1 MAAGLSHFPL
11 HSRTLV
17 IERNERRVAEG
28 KAARPVPPEGAW
40 VASTILSI
48 LRNPRYAGYSVYTKK
63 KARKLPVGESR
74 RKALRDNIVRDEN
87 NEPVLGQW
95 EPLIEADQWWTVQNL
110 LDDPARV
117 TNRTG
122 STVRKHLGAGLYL
135 CEDAKDA
142 YSQRIAEQRARI
154 ARAERD
160 YDAEIIEG
168 ADLARIRDAAR
179 AEIQRL
185 EAERL
190 ASGTGVILGHI
201 LGVKDPAQAFLDA
214 PMAQQRTLIDT
225 LMTVTLKKAKQ
236 GHKGFDPTSVVIEW
250 KQ

>member
-1 MAAGLSHFPL
+1 M
-11 HSRTLV
+11 
-17 IERNERRVAEG
+17 
-28 KAARPVPPEGAW
+28 
-40 VASTILSI
+40 
-48 LRNPRYAGYSVYTKK
+48 YTKK

-135 CEDAKDA
+135 CEVCEKPIRTRGIYYSCNGGHLNRSRDAIDDYVRAVVVERLNRKDLNRRKKQVDPDAKDA